1 MSPCARR
8 QRVIQFE
15 ESRRSSSDAVQNQ
28 NQRDSM
34 TPLNLTAPPVPM
46 NIAPQAPLSFPPPR
60 TIEDTGLPT
69 SFLYDLALKIIYFA
83 GEMQALA
90 VADEMRLPHT
100 NLVENVLNFLVKE
113 EFCQITGAT
122 GFNERAYRYVVTS
135 KGSAKAQE
143 LLARNT
149 YAGPAP
155 VPLTAYNDAMGRQE
169 IGLISVSRDTI
180 RNSFTDIVISDA
192 MLRRVGPAVNSAR
205 SIFLYGPPGNGKT
218 TIAEHM
224 ARLLGGNVYL
234 PHAVYADG
242 QIIRLFDHINHRAV
256 SESQRLGASNETA
269 RRDTRWVLCQRP
281 FINVGGELTLETLD
295 LIFDPVSKTYEAPFQ
310 MKANGGMFL
319 IDDFGRQQMRPQ
331 DLLNRWIVPLEKRY
345 DFLTL
350 QTGKKIEIPFD
361 ALIVFSTNLDPRDLM
376 DEAFLRRIR
385 YKINVPNP
393 SWDDFRVIFQMNCA
407 QRHIPY
413 DEEMFKYLV
422 LEHYVKIKREPKS
435 VHPRDLLDQ
444 LMDIARYLQKE
455 PRLEQELL
463 DAAVDAYFVKL
474 S

>member
-1 MSPCARR
+1 
-8 QRVIQFE
+8 
-15 ESRRSSSDAVQNQ
+15 
-28 NQRDSM
+28 M
-34 TPLNLTAPPVPM
+34 TPTFVSASTMSVASTEPGGLNLTPPQS
-46 NIAPQAPLSFPPPR
+46 IA
-60 TIEDTGLPT
+60 DTGLPA
-69 SFLYDLALKIIYFA
+69 SLIQELALKIIYFA
-83 GEMQALA
+83 GEIPAHA
-90 VADEMRLPHT
+90 IAEEMRLPHP
-100 NLVENVLNFLVKE
+100 NIVENALTFLVKE

-122 GFNERAYRYVVTS
+122 GYNERAYRYVATG

-143 LLARNT
+143 LLARNQ

-155 VPLTAYNDAMGRQE
+155 VLLSAYNDVMRRQG
-169 IGLISVSRDTI
+169 IGTIAISQNTI
-180 RNSFTDIVISDA
+180 RNSFGDIVISDA

-218 TIAEHM
+218 TIAERM
-224 ARLLGGNVYL
+224 ARLLGGRVYI

-242 QIIRLFDHINHRAV
+242 QIIRVFDQINHKAFDDT
-256 SESQRLGASNETA
+256 QRGGATGELA
-269 RRDTRWVLCQRP
+269 RRDQRWVICQRP
-281 FINVGGELTLETLD
+281 CIIVGGELTLETLD

-331 DLLNRWIVPLEKRY
+331 ELLNRWIVPLEKRY

-361 ALIVFSTNLDPRDLM
+361 VLIVFSTNLEPRDLV

-393 SWDDFRVIFQMNCA
+393 SWEEFRAIFQLYCNY
-407 QRHIPY
+407 RHITY

-422 LEHYVKIKREPKS
+422 LEHYVKVKREPKS

-444 LMDIARYLQKE
+444 IIDIARYLQKE
-455 PRLEQELL
+455 PRLERELI

-474 S
+474 Y

>member
-1 MSPCARR
+1 M
-8 QRVIQFE
+8 
-15 ESRRSSSDAVQNQ
+15 AVFN
-28 NQRDSM
+28 M
-34 TPLNLTAPPVPM
+34 TAPTVPVTFMSQPTTF
-46 NIAPQAPLSFPPPR
+46 FPPPK
-60 TIEDTGLPT
+60 TIADTGLPT
-69 SFLYDLALKIIYFA
+69 SFIHELALKIIYFA
-83 GEMQALA
+83 GEIQANV
-90 VADEMRLPHT
+90 VAEEMRLPHT
-100 NLVENVLNFLVKE
+100 NIVESALNFLVKE

-122 GFNERAYRYVVTS
+122 GYSERAYKYVVTG
-135 KGSAKAQE
+135 KGSSKAQE
-143 LLARNT
+143 LLARNQ

-155 VPLTAYNDAMGRQE
+155 VPLAVYNEAMERQG
-169 IGLISVSRDTI
+169 IGLVSVSRDTI
-180 RNSFTDIVISDA
+180 RDSFNDIVISDA

-218 TIAEHM
+218 TIAERM

-234 PHAVYADG
+234 PYAIYADG
-242 QIIRLFDHINHRAV
+242 QIIRLYDQHNHKAV
-256 SESQRLGASNETA
+256 TEPPRNGANNEST

-281 FINVGGELTLETLD
+281 FITVGGELTLETLD

-319 IDDFGRQQMRPQ
+319 IDDFGRQQLRPQ
-331 DLLNRWIVPLEKRY
+331 DLLNRWILPLEKRY

-350 QTGKKIEIPFD
+350 ITGKKIEIPFD
-361 ALIVFSTNLDPRDLM
+361 VLIVFSTNLDPRDLM

-393 SWDDFRVIFQMNCA
+393 TWDDFRTIFQLNCT

-422 LEHYVKIKREPKS
+422 LEHYVKVKREPKA

-444 LMDIARYLQKE
+444 LMDIARYLQTE
-455 PRLEQELL
+455 PRLEKELL
-463 DAAVDAYFVKL
+463 DAAVDAYFVKVG
-474 S
+474 

>member
-1 MSPCARR
+1 MPQPNSPYAPSLASM
-8 QRVIQFE
+8 F
-15 ESRRSSSDAVQNQ
+15 
-28 NQRDSM
+28 DS
-34 TPLNLTAPPVPM
+34 PM
-46 NIAPQAPLSFPPPR
+46 PISFPPPQNMA
-60 TIEDTGLPT
+60 ETGLPT
-69 SFLYDLALKIIYFA
+69 SFLQDLALKIIYFA
-83 GEMQALA
+83 GEIQAHT
-90 VADEMRLPHT
+90 VAEEMRLPHT
-100 NLVENVLNFLVKE
+100 NLVENALNFLVKE

-122 GFNERAYRYVVTS
+122 GYSERAYRYTVTG
-135 KGSAKAQE
+135 KGSNKAQE
-143 LLARNT
+143 LLARNQ

-155 VPLTAYNDAMGRQE
+155 IPLAVYNDAMRRQG
-169 IGLISVSRDTI
+169 ITGISVDHNTI
-180 RNSFTDIVISDA
+180 GNSFADIVISEA

-218 TIAEHM
+218 TIAERM
-224 ARLLGGNVYL
+224 ARLLGGNVFI

-242 QIIRLFDHINHRAV
+242 QIIRVYDQINHKAV
-256 SESQRLGASNETA
+256 SESTVRGNTSESA
-269 RRDTRWVLCQRP
+269 RRDMRWVMCQRP
-281 FINVGGELTLETLD
+281 FIVVGGELTLETLD

-361 ALIVFSTNLDPRDLM
+361 ELIVFSTNLDPRDLM

-385 YKINVPNP
+385 YKIPVLNP
-393 SWDDFRVIFQMNCA
+393 SWDDFRTIFQRNCS
-407 QRHIPY
+407 QRGIPY

-422 LEHYVKIKREPKS
+422 LEHFVKVKREPKS

-444 LMDIARYLQKE
+444 LMDIARYMQKE
-455 PRLEQELL
+455 PRLEKELL

-474 S
+474 

>member
-1 MSPCARR
+1 MSASYVSAPI
-8 QRVIQFE
+8 V
-15 ESRRSSSDAVQNQ
+15 SSTLASQNGI
-28 NQRDSM
+28 SF
-34 TPLNLTAPPVPM
+34 APPQSVV
-46 NIAPQAPLSFPPPR
+46 
-60 TIEDTGLPT
+60 DTGLPG
-69 SFLYDLALKIIYFA
+69 SLIQDLALKIIYFA
-83 GEMQALA
+83 GELQAHA
-90 VADEMRLPHT
+90 VAEEMRLPHS
-100 NLVENVLNFLVKE
+100 NIVENALTFLVKE

-122 GFNERAYRYVVTS
+122 GYSERAYRYTVTA

-143 LLARNT
+143 LLARNQ

-155 VPLTAYNDAMGRQE
+155 VPLSVYNEVMRGQ
-169 IGLISVSRDTI
+169 GLGMVSVEQGTI
-180 RNSFTDIVISDA
+180 RNAFGDIVITDA
-192 MLRRVGPAVNSAR
+192 MLRRIGPAVNSAR

-218 TIAEHM
+218 TIAERM
-224 ARLLGGNVYL
+224 ARLLGGTVYI

-242 QIIRLFDHINHRAV
+242 QIIRVFDQINHKALNDT
-256 SESQRLGASNETA
+256 QRGATTGELG
-269 RRDTRWVLCQRP
+269 RRDQRWVVCQRP
-281 FINVGGELTLETLD
+281 FIVVGGELTLETLD

-319 IDDFGRQQMRPQ
+319 IDDFGRQHMRPQ
-331 DLLNRWIVPLEKRY
+331 ELLNRWIVPLEKRY

-361 ALIVFSTNLDPRDLM
+361 ALIVFSTNLEPRDLV

-393 SWDDFRVIFQMNCA
+393 SWEDFRLIFQRNCT
-407 QRHIPY
+407 QRNIPY

-422 LEHYVKIKREPKS
+422 LEHFVKVKREPKS

-444 LMDIARYLQKE
+444 IIDIARYLQKE
-455 PRLEQELL
+455 PRLNKELI

-474 S
+474 Y

>member
-1 MSPCARR
+1 VPVNFSSPGAL
-8 QRVIQFE
+8 
-15 ESRRSSSDAVQNQ
+15 A
-28 NQRDSM
+28 
-34 TPLNLTAPPVPM
+34 
-46 NIAPQAPLSFPPPR
+46 FPPPQGMA
-60 TIEDTGLPT
+60 DTGLPA

-83 GEMQALA
+83 GEIQAHA
-90 VADEMRLPHT
+90 VSEEMRLPHT
-100 NLVENVLNFLVKE
+100 NLVEAVLNFLVKE

-122 GFNERAYRYVVTS
+122 GYSERAYRYVVTG
-135 KGSAKAQE
+135 KGSNKAQE
-143 LLARNT
+143 LLARNQ

-155 VPLTAYNDAMGRQE
+155 VPLSVYNDAMARQG
-169 IGLISVSRDTI
+169 IGMVSVSRDTI
-180 RNSFTDIVISDA
+180 RTAFNDIIIGDV

-218 TIAEHM
+218 TIAERM

-242 QIIRLFDHINHRAV
+242 QIIRLFDQINHTAV
-256 SESQRLGASNETA
+256 SETQRLGNGNENA

-281 FINVGGELTLETLD
+281 FITAGGELTLETLD
-295 LIFDPVSKTYEAPFQ
+295 LIFDPISKTYEAPFQ

-393 SWDDFRVIFQMNCA
+393 SWEDFRLIFEMNCT
-407 QRHIPY
+407 QRNIPY

-422 LEHYVKIKREPKS
+422 LEHYVKVKREPKS

-455 PRLEQELL
+455 PRLEQDLL

-474 S
+474 

>member
-1 MSPCARR
+1 MSSPTISKPSITA
-8 QRVIQFE
+8 IF
-15 ESRRSSSDAVQNQ
+15 D
-28 NQRDSM
+28 
-34 TPLNLTAPPVPM
+34 TPPPILNL
-46 NIAPQAPLSFPPPR
+46 PPPQ
-60 TIEDTGLPT
+60 TAADTGLPA
-69 SFLYDLALKIIYFA
+69 SFIQDLALKIIYFA
-83 GEMQALA
+83 GEMQAHTIA
-90 VADEMRLPHT
+90 EEMRLPHA
-100 NLVENVLNFLVKE
+100 NLVENALTFLVKE

-122 GFNERAYRYVVTS
+122 GYSERAYRYTVTG

-143 LLARNT
+143 LLARSQ

-155 VPLTAYNDAMGRQE
+155 VPLDLYNEAMRKQG
-169 IGLISVSRDTI
+169 IGGVSVERSSI
-180 RNSFTDIVISDA
+180 GGAFSDIVISDA

-218 TIAEHM
+218 TIAERM
-224 ARLLGGNVYL
+224 ARLLGGSVYI
-234 PHAVYADG
+234 PYAVYADG
-242 QIIRLFDHINHRAV
+242 QIIRVYDQINHKA
-256 SESQRLGASNETA
+256 LGEGNGRGIAGELA
-269 RRDTRWVLCQRP
+269 RRDMRWVLCQRP
-281 FINVGGELTLETLD
+281 FIVAGGELTLETLD
-295 LIFDPVSKTYEAPFQ
+295 LIFDPVSKTYEAPFH
-310 MKANGGMFL
+310 MKANAGMFL

-361 ALIVFSTNLDPRDLM
+361 ELIVFSTNLDPRDLM

-393 SWDDFRVIFQMNCA
+393 SWDDFRAIFQRNCA
-407 QRHIPY
+407 QRGIPY

-422 LEHYVKIKREPKS
+422 LEHYVKVKREPKS

-444 LMDIARYLQKE
+444 LVDIARYLQKE
-455 PRLEQELL
+455 PRLEKELL